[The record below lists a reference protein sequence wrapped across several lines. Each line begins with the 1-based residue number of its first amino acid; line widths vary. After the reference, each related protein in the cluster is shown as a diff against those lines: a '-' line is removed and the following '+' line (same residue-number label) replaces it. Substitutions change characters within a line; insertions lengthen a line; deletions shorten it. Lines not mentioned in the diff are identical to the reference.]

1 VATNKS
7 SRLIQ
12 ASDPFK
18 LRAAEYV
25 RMSTEHQ
32 QYSTQ
37 NQAHAIATYAEQQGL
52 TVVRTYTDAGRSG
65 LRIDGRSG
73 LQQLIKDVQSGSA
86 DFKTILVYDV
96 SRWGRFQDADES
108 AYYEY
113 LCRKAGIQVTY
124 CAEQFENDGSITSTI
139 VKSIKRAMAG
149 EYSRELSSKVFIG
162 QCRLIET
169 GFRQGGHAGF
179 GLRRVVVGAD
189 GVVKAVLAVG
199 EQKGLQTD
207 RVILAAGPEEEVR
220 IVHNIYRWFVDDGL
234 NETQIAVRLNLQ
246 GVKSDLGRTWT
257 AEAVKTVLANEKYIG
272 NNIFNRRSR
281 KLTSTRHTS
290 NAPETWIRKDAA
302 FQAIVPIELFTAARQ
317 VFIERSTRYERSEL
331 LEHIRAVYEKYGHV
345 SHKLIEKVGQAQGT
359 ASPTTYRKHFNGL
372 LSAYREI
379 GYISGSRLKAEATKL
394 HNLTI
399 CQDVAT
405 KVEQLM
411 VNSGATVTRRLKW
424 TPESGQT

>member
-1 VATNKS
+1 
-7 SRLIQ
+7 
-12 ASDPFK
+12 
-18 LRAAEYV
+18 
-25 RMSTEHQ
+25 
-32 QYSTQ
+32 
-37 NQAHAIATYAEQQGL
+37 
-52 TVVRTYTDAGRSG
+52 
-65 LRIDGRSG
+65 
-73 LQQLIKDVQSGSA
+73 
-86 DFKTILVYDV
+86 
-96 SRWGRFQDADES
+96 
-108 AYYEY
+108 
-113 LCRKAGIQVTY
+113 
-124 CAEQFENDGSITSTI
+124 
-139 VKSIKRAMAG
+139 
-149 EYSRELSSKVFIG
+149 
-162 QCRLIET
+162 LIET

-220 IVHNIYRWFVDDGL
+220 IVHSIYRWFVDDGL

-411 VNSGATVTRRLKW
+411 VNSGATVTRRPSEFNLSINGEFTVSIRVFRYEKKPNRSPVW
-424 TPESGQT
+424 NLQSRIDRASDLTIVVRLDKANQAPVDYYMFPLSEAPASMAVVENKSHPMDRFRHPNLDYLVQLAGRTSIRSTA